1 MLVLELDSVPP
12 VLQSFVNVLDGVLAV
27 PAGAVPQPLPTAGT
41 GPNGGVTIETF
52 NMTAAVP
59 SNPPTMAVQ
68 TAG

>member
-1 MLVLELDSVPP
+1 MSLVIV
-12 VLQSFVNVLDGVLAV
+12 QSYVNVLDGVLAV
-27 PAGAVPQPLPTAGT
+27 PPGAVAQALPTAGT